1 MTYPHSK
8 YSKKGKKRTEWL
20 WGFGN
25 SVRPSEGVGEG
36 GWGGNPAMPE
46 RNQKVDSPAV
56 LLEEAGHHRKILFS
70 LREEKIWRAQN
81 EKSKEYFSVV
91 WRACRAVAAVPA
103 RQSFSV
109 GGASL

>member
-25 SVRPSEGVGEG
+25 SVRPSEGMAEG
-36 GWGGNPAMPE
+36 GCGGNSAMPE

-56 LLEEAGHHRKILFS
+56 LLEEAGHHRKTFFS
-70 LREEKIWRAQN
+70 FYYKWKQYEG
-81 EKSKEYFSVV
+81 
-91 WRACRAVAAVPA
+91 C
-103 RQSFSV
+103 
-109 GGASL
+109 

>member
-25 SVRPSEGVGEG
+25 SVRPSEGMAEG
-36 GWGGNPAMPE
+36 GCGWNSAMPE

-56 LLEEAGHHRKILFS
+56 LLEEAGHHRKTFFS
-70 LREEKIWRAQN
+70 FYYKWKQYEG
-81 EKSKEYFSVV
+81 
-91 WRACRAVAAVPA
+91 C
-103 RQSFSV
+103 
-109 GGASL
+109 